1 VTPIRAAILATAVA
15 GAVIATYLTFT
26 HYAHVSPICTSGGC
40 ETVQRS
46 SYAELAG
53 VPVALLGLI
62 AYCSLAATTL
72 RRGVAAATAGVVI
85 ALGGAGFSAYL
96 LWAQLDPIGAL
107 CQWCLANDVVIAL
120 AALLSL
126 VRLATEPS

>member
-15 GAVIATYLTFT
+15 GVVIATYLTYT

-46 SYAELAG
+46 SYAELVG
-53 VPVALLGLI
+53 IPVAVLGLV
-62 AYCSLAATTL
+62 AYAALALTTL
-72 RRGVAAATAGVVI
+72 RRGVASATTGVVI

-96 LWAQLDPIGAL
+96 LWAQLGPIGAI
-107 CQWCLANDVVIAL
+107 CQWCVANDVVIAL

-126 VRLATEPS
+126 VRLANEPA